1 MIDKNSI
8 YPISNGVIAEYKNQ
22 PIPEYNG
29 NPLIE
34 SLPNIMGRDDIIR
47 SLANYPLISKEEL
60 SMSGSIRTHLVD
72 RIYGLFQPLPIHIEL
87 EERISKMIRQG
98 YIWRNPFS
106 KEIVEKYYQIHEA
119 LVRKDITKISG
130 NYSVI
135 PTVNSLSIIGV
146 SGMGK
151 SISIGKIL
159 NTYPQVIIHSE
170 YQGINYSQYQLVYM
184 LVNTPH
190 DCSIKGLC
198 LDIISKFD
206 QYLGTDY
213 YRKVANYAA
222 VNSLLPMICQISK
235 RANLGAMIIDEIQVI
250 SKAKSGGKD
259 SILDFFLTLVNS
271 IGVPV
276 ILIGT
281 NQAMSML
288 RSHFRQSRRFTG
300 KGEIIFDRIESHE
313 HNEWVLFTNS
323 LLKFK
328 ATQKY
333 VDDYEGISKVLYY
346 ESQGILDIAVK
357 LYAMSQTE
365 AIKNRSEQV
374 TPELISSV
382 ARTNLVT
389 VRPAIEAIRSND
401 IGALLDF
408 EDIMPINYSS
418 KNESAMKL
426 QVTKKSKNNATDK
439 VENNN
444 IRNANIKVDIDE
456 LDEEDLRL
464 IISKGISNEMKSYN
478 TLVRSG
484 IVKKI

>member
-8 YPISNGVIAEYKNQ
+8 YPITNGVIAEYKNQ
-22 PIPEYNG
+22 QIPEYKG

-34 SLPNIMGRDDIIR
+34 SLPNMMERDELIR
-47 SLANYPLISKEEL
+47 SLGNYPSLSDEEL
-60 SMSGSIRTHLVD
+60 SMSRLVRIHLVD

-98 YIWRNPFS
+98 YVWRNPFS
-106 KEIVEKYYQIHEA
+106 KEIVEKYYEVYEA
-119 LVRKDITKISG
+119 LERKDITKISEKH
-130 NYSVI
+130 SVI
-135 PTVNSLSIIGV
+135 PTVNSLSVIGV

-159 NTYPQVIIHSE
+159 NAYPQVIIHSE
-170 YQGINYSQYQLVYM
+170 YKGVDYSQYQLVYL
-184 LVNTPH
+184 LVNAPH
-190 DCSIKGLC
+190 DGSIKGLC

-222 VNSLLPMICQISK
+222 VNSLLPLICQISK

-259 SILDFFLTLVNS
+259 SFLNFFLTLVNS
-271 IGVPV
+271 IGVSV

-281 NQAMSML
+281 SEAMSML
-288 RSHFRQSRRFTG
+288 RAHFRQSRRFTG
-300 KGEIIFDRIESHE
+300 KGEIIFNRIESHE
-313 HNEWVLFTNS
+313 HNEWVLFTKS
-323 LLKFK
+323 LLRFR
-328 ATQKY
+328 ATQIG
-333 VDDYEGISKVLYY
+333 VGDINGVSKALYH

-365 AIKNRSEQV
+365 AIKNGSERV
-374 TPELISSV
+374 TPELVSSV

-418 KNESAMKL
+418 KNESAVNK
-426 QVTKKSKNNATDK
+426 QVIKKPKDNAIDKGKQNNARK
-439 VENNN
+439 ANNK
-444 IRNANIKVDIDE
+444 IDLDE
-456 LDEEDLRL
+456 LEEDDLRL
-464 IISKGISNEMKSYN
+464 IVGKGIGNEMKSYN